1 VYELEQGG
9 NRDEIYTFTAHSV
22 NSFDY
27 QEKAHLF
34 SHFPGTLETKPC
46 YSSGSGHTLPEIYSW
61 IKIFGASDVMR
72 IIPVLDL
79 LEGLV
84 VHAIKGE
91 RERYQPVRSI
101 LTSSS
106 DPLEVARCLQTETKC
121 RTFYIADLDAIQG
134 KGHNL
139 EAIGEIASQLDV
151 ELWVDAGVADA
162 GSANRLVAAG
172 ADVVIIGSETLSDL
186 QQFRFICDSVP
197 REKFIFSLDVAK
209 GRVLSRAEALKGISP
224 SQALT
229 RLTSEGLDRF
239 ILLTLDAVG
248 TCGGPDL
255 PLLQD
260 AKRDYPHHS
269 FIAGG
274 GVKTPDHLQALS
286 DAGVDGVLVATS
298 LHKGWIGGRDLMALK

>member
-1 VYELEQGG
+1 
-9 NRDEIYTFTAHSV
+9 
-22 NSFDY
+22 
-27 QEKAHLF
+27 
-34 SHFPGTLETKPC
+34 
-46 YSSGSGHTLPEIYSW
+46 
-61 IKIFGASDVMR
+61 MR

-79 LEGLV
+79 MEGLV

-91 RERYQPVRSI
+91 RERYEPVKSI
-101 LTSSS
+101 LAGSAE
-106 DPLEVARCLQTETKC
+106 PLEVARCLQTETKC

-134 KGHNL
+134 IGHNR
-139 EAIGEIASQLDV
+139 EAIGEIASQLDA

-162 GSANRLVAAG
+162 GSANRLVEAG

-186 QQFRFICDSVP
+186 LQLRFICDSVP
-197 REKFIFSLDVAK
+197 MEKFIFSLDMAK
-209 GRVLSRAEALKGISP
+209 GRVLSRTAALKGISP
-224 SQALT
+224 SQALAC
-229 RLTSEGLDRF
+229 LTSEGLDRF

-248 TCGGPDL
+248 AGGGPDL

-286 DAGVDGVLVATS
+286 DTGADGVLVATS

>member
-1 VYELEQGG
+1 
-9 NRDEIYTFTAHSV
+9 
-22 NSFDY
+22 
-27 QEKAHLF
+27 
-34 SHFPGTLETKPC
+34 
-46 YSSGSGHTLPEIYSW
+46 
-61 IKIFGASDVMR
+61 MR

-151 ELWVDAGVADA
+151 ELWVDAGVVDA

>member
-1 VYELEQGG
+1 MFEVHE
-9 NRDEIYTFTAHSV
+9 A
-22 NSFDY
+22 
-27 QEKAHLF
+27 
-34 SHFPGTLETKPC
+34 
-46 YSSGSGHTLPEIYSW
+46 
-61 IKIFGASDVMR
+61 MR

-84 VHAIKGE
+84 VHAVKGQ

-101 LTSSS
+101 LAASA
-106 DPLEVARCLQTETKC
+106 DPLEVAGCLQAETKC
-121 RTFYIADLDAIQG
+121 RTFYIADLNAIQG
-134 KGHNL
+134 KGHNR
-139 EAIGEIASQLDV
+139 EAIGKIVSQLDV
-151 ELWVDAGVADA
+151 ELWVDAGVAD
-162 GSANRLVAAG
+162 GGTANRLLEAG
-172 ADVVIIGSETLSDL
+172 ADVVIIGSETLSGL
-186 QQFRFICDSVP
+186 QQLRFICDSVP
-197 REKFIFSLDVAK
+197 REKFIFSLDMAK
-209 GRVLSRAEALKGISP
+209 GRVLSRAEALKNIAP
-224 SQALT
+224 SQALA

-255 PLLQD
+255 HLLQG

-286 DAGVDGVLVATS
+286 DTGVDGVLVATS